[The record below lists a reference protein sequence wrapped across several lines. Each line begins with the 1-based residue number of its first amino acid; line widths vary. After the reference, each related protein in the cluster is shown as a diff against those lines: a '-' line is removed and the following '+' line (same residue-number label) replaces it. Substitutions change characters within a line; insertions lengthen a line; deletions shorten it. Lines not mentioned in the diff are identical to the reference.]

1 MWPPLP
7 ISPFGRPPNQQ
18 TGVTSAAQGGRSDA
32 RVWAWS
38 TAFVAACKGATVTDA
53 ESLLVPLPVQPEGVE
68 WPTTTWERG
77 DGIAA
82 VDALVDEMFADTSQY
97 ETTYAV
103 VVVHHGAIVAE
114 RYANELPNWVGEPI
128 PVTRETPLLSW
139 SMAKSMLHAVVGI
152 LIGDGR
158 LRLDDE
164 DLVPEW
170 RTPDPRH
177 TISLPDLLAMRDG
190 LAWNEDYVD
199 AGGSQVIDML
209 FGEGNADVGAFA
221 RARDLAHEP
230 GSHFNYSSGTT
241 NVISGIIAE
250 IIGRG
255 DPYRRYL
262 QERLFAP
269 IGMSTAEP
277 TMDATGLWVASSYV
291 HAIAEDLARFG
302 YLDLRDGVWDGNR
315 ILPTGWVDD
324 GRRLR
329 SIDPD
334 DGRGYGWQWWV
345 TGDEHGTFWANG
357 YEGQSILVSPANDLV
372 CVRIGRTDASHG
384 RALFDWRARMVDA
397 IAAVR

>member
-1 MWPPLP
+1 M
-7 ISPFGRPPNQQ
+7 
-18 TGVTSAAQGGRSDA
+18 TV
-32 RVWAWS
+32 
-38 TAFVAACKGATVTDA
+38 FVAACKGAPVIDA
-53 ESLLVPLPVQPEGVE
+53 EAPLVPLPAQPDGLE
-68 WPTTTWERG
+68 WPTRAWGRG
-77 DGIAA
+77 DGLPA
-82 VDALVDEMFADTSQY
+82 VDALIDEMLADTSNY

-103 VVVHHGAIVAE
+103 VVAHHGVIVAD

-139 SMAKSMLHAVVGI
+139 SMAKSMLHAIVGI

-158 LRLDDE
+158 LRLDD
-164 DLVPEW
+164 DGLVPEW
-170 RTPDPRH
+170 RPPDPRYA
-177 TISLPDLLAMRDG
+177 ISLGDLLAMRDG

-221 RARDLAHEP
+221 RARGLAHEP

-241 NVISGIIAE
+241 NVISGIVAD

-262 QERLFAP
+262 RDRLFTP

-291 HAIAEDLARFG
+291 HAIAEDFARFG
-302 YLDLRDGVWDGNR
+302 YLYLRDGVWDGLR

-345 TGDEHGTFWANG
+345 TGDDHGTFWANG

-397 IAAVR
+397 IAAA

>member
-1 MWPPLP
+1 M
-7 ISPFGRPPNQQ
+7 
-18 TGVTSAAQGGRSDA
+18 
-32 RVWAWS
+32 S
-38 TAFVAACKGATVTDA
+38 TAFVAACKGAPVIDA
-53 ESLLVPLPVQPEGVE
+53 EAPLVPLPLQPEGME
-68 WPTTTWERG
+68 WPTNTWARG
-77 DGIAA
+77 DGIDA
-82 VDALVDEMFADTSQY
+82 VDTLVDEMFSDATQY

-114 RYANELPNWVGEPI
+114 RYDNELPNWVGEPI
-128 PVTRETPLLSW
+128 RVTRETPLLSW
-139 SMAKSMLHAVVGI
+139 SMAKSMLHAIVGI

-170 RTPDPRH
+170 RAPDPRNGI
-177 TISLPDLLAMRDG
+177 TLPDLLAMRDG

-221 RARDLAHEP
+221 RARELAHEP
-230 GSHFNYSSGTT
+230 ESHFNYSSGTT
-241 NVISGIIAE
+241 NVISGIVADIV
-250 IIGRG
+250 GLG

-262 QERLFAP
+262 NERLFSP

-291 HAIAEDLARFG
+291 HAIAEDFARFG
-302 YLDLRDGVWDGNR
+302 YLYLRDGVWDDTR
-315 ILPTGWVDD
+315 ILPEGWVDD

-329 SIDPD
+329 SIDSD

-345 TGDEHGTFWANG
+345 THDSHGTFWANG

-384 RALFDWRARMVDA
+384 RALFDWRASVVDA
-397 IAAVR
+397 VAAIR